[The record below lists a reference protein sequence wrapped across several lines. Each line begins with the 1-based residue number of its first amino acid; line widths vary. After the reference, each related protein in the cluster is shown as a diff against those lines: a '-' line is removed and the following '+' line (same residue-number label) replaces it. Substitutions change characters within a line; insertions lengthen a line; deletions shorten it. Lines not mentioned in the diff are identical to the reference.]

1 MRERALATIVAAFVS
16 GTAGAETVT
25 DLNPITVTATRS
37 EHAEA
42 DAPASVTVITAEEI
56 RAKGAGDILEA
67 VRGTP
72 GITLSG
78 RQVGGRKNIAIR
90 GADDRHTLV
99 LIDGRR
105 ISSTDDSIGHSDYQY
120 GWVPMDQIER
130 IEVVRGP
137 MSALYGSEAVGGVVN
152 IITKNAGAEWH
163 GGASIRGSLTS
174 GDGGD
179 GQQVSTSIRGPV
191 GGGLSLGITAENL
204 RQTAVPL
211 AENPKLSEIEG
222 RERTGGSLDLSYKP
236 VEEHEIFANLTRT
249 RETRWR
255 GNQESS
261 GARRYYRDEY
271 DIHRSQK
278 SVGYRGKW
286 DEVRPEIRY
295 TRAEFDVTSARS
307 SGVAPTRP
315 QGLQDDVADGS
326 LTFPIGSRNLFVVG
340 GEYRTES
347 MENAG
352 LRNGKDEAVHQGAFI
367 QDEIQVLD
375 DVSLTLGLRRDNHE
389 IFGTE
394 YSPRAY
400 AVWKVTPSLTLKG
413 GYGEAFRAP
422 TLKQIS
428 PNYVGAE
435 GPHTFLGNAN
445 VKPETS
451 RSFELGV
458 DWRREGSAYTA
469 TVYRNEI
476 DNLIDTRLV
485 SVVGPRRTYLYDNI
499 SQARIDGVELSAR
512 QSLGAGFTATASAN
526 FMEATN
532 RETGHSLEGRPQ
544 ITFTPGVE
552 WADGPWTAGASAE
565 YTGTQRLTGATG
577 LQEAAPAYT
586 LWHLN
591 GGYQI
596 TDNAALRAGLRNVT
610 DVRLA
615 EKSDLFGYAELG
627 RTAYLG
633 LDLSF

>member
-1 MRERALATIVAAFVS
+1 MRERALATVVAAFVS

-56 RAKGAGDILEA
+56 RAKGANDILEA

-72 GITLSG
+72 GITLTG

-105 ISSTDDSIGHSDYQY
+105 ISSTDDTIGHSDYQY
-120 GWVPMDQIER
+120 SWVPMDQIER

-152 IITKNAGAEWH
+152 IITKKAGKEWH
-163 GGASIRGSLTS
+163 GGASVRGTMAE

-204 RQTAVPL
+204 RQSAVPL
-211 AENPKLSEIEG
+211 KENPKLSEIEG

-236 VEEHEIFANLTRT
+236 VEEHEVFANLTRT

-295 TRAEFDVTSARS
+295 TRAEFDVTSARDN
-307 SGVAPTRP
+307 GVSPTRP

-326 LTFPIGSRNLFVVG
+326 LTFPVGGRNLFVVG
-340 GEYRTES
+340 GERRVES

-352 LRNGKDEAVHQGAFI
+352 LRGGEDSAVHRGVFI

-389 IFGTE
+389 MFGTE

-400 AVWKVTPSLTLKG
+400 AVWKMTPSLSLKG

-435 GPHTFLGNAN
+435 GPHTFLGNAD

-451 RSFELGV
+451 RSFELGI
-458 DWRREGSAYTA
+458 DWRYGGGAYTA
-469 TVYRNEI
+469 TVYRNDI
-476 DNLIDTRLV
+476 NNLIDTRLV
-485 SVVGPRRTYLYDNI
+485 SVVGPRRTYIYDNV
-499 SQARIDGVELSAR
+499 SRARIDGAELSAR
-512 QSLGAGFTATASAN
+512 QALGAGFTATASLN
-526 FMEATN
+526 LMEATN
-532 RETGHSLEGRPQ
+532 RETHASLEGRPQ
-544 ITFTPGVE
+544 VTFTPGME
-552 WADGPWTAGASAE
+552 WAEGPWTAMVSAE
-565 YTGTQRLTGATG
+565 YTGEQRLTGASG
-577 LQEAAPAYT
+577 FQEAAPGYT
-586 LWHLN
+586 VWNLN
-591 GGYQI
+591 GSYQV

-615 EKSDLFGYAELG
+615 DKSELFGYSEFG

-633 LDLSF
+633 LDVSF